1 MWMNAMMEL
10 ITVRPMHRVITKMAR
25 ITARAM
31 RDMMVM
37 EEIVQVFYYLAQKFY
52 DNLKFLLVMN
62 SVSPKKA
69 TL

>member
-1 MWMNAMMEL
+1 MNAMMDL
-10 ITVRPMHRVITKMAR
+10 ITVRPMHLVITKTAP

-52 DNLKFLLVMN
+52 DNL
-62 SVSPKKA
+62 
-69 TL
+69 

>member
-1 MWMNAMMEL
+1 MMDL
-10 ITVRPMHRVITKMAR
+10 ITARPMRLVITKTAP
-25 ITARAM
+25 IIARAM

-37 EEIVQVFYYLAQKFY
+37 EEIVQVFYYLAQKFC

>member
-1 MWMNAMMEL
+1 MMDL
-10 ITVRPMHRVITKMAR
+10 ITVRPMHLVIKKTGP

-52 DNLKFLLVMN
+52 DNL
-62 SVSPKKA
+62 
-69 TL
+69 